1 MRVIVYNRKS
11 SRDKE
16 DAQVLSIEGQRQ
28 ENARKVRQSGHEVV
42 AEYDEEWSAKQPGRP
57 KFNEMMEKI
66 EAGEAEAIVC
76 WRLNRLARN
85 PIDGGRI
92 QWLLQQ
98 GVIQSIITAE
108 KAYVPSDN
116 VIQMAV
122 EFGMATQ
129 YSLDLSKDVKRGM
142 RQKVEMGWKPNR
154 PALGYKR
161 DDLGIKGKKTV
172 NEDPERFALVRQMWD
187 DLLSRAFTVPEIWQ
201 RAVDRGLTQPGS
213 RNNPDP
219 KPLHLST
226 VYKVFTNPFYYGEF
240 GWDGKMWPG
249 KHVSMITVEEYDL
262 AQEILGHHGKPRS
275 RTHDNPYPG
284 LVHCGECGGMIVADF
299 KSKVLKGS
307 GEQRHYC
314 YFRCANIGKV
324 KGRCA
329 QKGSLKEDEL
339 KKQLL
344 RLIDK
349 AEIPQSLIEWSLKK
363 LKCSQE
369 DRMERHKEG
378 LQRLQDKEKTLEEKI
393 DNLIDLRVE
402 DPSVFTPESFKRK
415 MQGLEKELE
424 DVRKKHRDHTAAA
437 KTWRDS
443 LIGSLE
449 FLETARC
456 RFTTG
461 YREDRLEILHRLGQT
476 IELRDQILTFALRE
490 PFMSFSEA
498 KEELRKKIGSLEPLE
513 CGLDQVKKSVLEKV
527 IPVWSAKLDA
537 IRTAMC
543 SGMALA

>member
-1 MRVIVYNRKS
+1 MKVIIYNRKS
-11 SRDKE
+11 LKDKE
-16 DAQVLSIEGQRQ
+16 DQQVLSIQGQKE
-28 ENARKVRQSGHEVV
+28 ENAKRVQQGGHEIID
-42 AEYDEEWSAKQPGRP
+42 EYDEEQTAKKPGRP
-57 KFNEMMEKI
+57 KINEMLARI
-66 EAGEAEAIVC
+66 EAGEADAIVC

-92 QWLLQQ
+92 QWLLQT
-98 GVIQSIITAE
+98 GVIKAIITSE
-108 KAYVPSDN
+108 KTYTPADN

-129 YSLDLSKDVKRGM
+129 YSIDLSEDVKRGM
-142 RQKVEMGWKPNR
+142 RQKVNMGWKPGR
-154 PALGYKR
+154 PALGYLR
-161 DDLGIKGKKTV
+161 DDARVKGAKQTLD
-172 NEDPERFALVRQMWD
+172 DPERFDLVRQMWD
-187 DLLSRAFTVPEIWQ
+187 DLLSRAYTVPEIWQ
-201 RAVDRGLTQPGS
+201 RAVDHGLTQPGS
-213 RNNPDP
+213 RRNPDP

-226 VYKVFTNPFYYGEF
+226 VYRVFTNNFYCGGFE
-240 GWDGKMWPG
+240 WDGKMCPG
-249 KHVSMITVEEYDL
+249 KHVPMITVEEYDL
-262 AQEILGHHGKPRS
+262 AQEILGHHGKPRR

-324 KGRCA
+324 KGRCL

-369 DRMERHKEG
+369 DRMERHKLG

-415 MQGLEKELE
+415 MQELEKELE
-424 DVRKKHRDHTAAA
+424 DVRKKHRDHVAAA
-437 KTWRDS
+437 KTWRES

-449 FLETARC
+449 FLETARL

-476 IELRDQILTFALRE
+476 IELRDQVLTFALRE

-498 KEELRKKIGSLEPLE
+498 KEELRKKIGSLEPLN
-513 CGLDQVKKSVLEKV
+513 CGLDKVRKSVLEKV
-527 IPVWSAKLDA
+527 IPVWLNFYSCKNE
-537 IRTAMC
+537 
-543 SGMALA
+543 MAT